1 MIVIKTAAE
10 IASMRRAGR
19 VVAALLQDVGA
30 KVRPGV
36 TTLELDQLAGQVLER
51 HGATSPFI
59 GYQPAQ
65 ARKPYP
71 GFTCMSVNEQVVHG
85 VPSTRRL
92 VDGDILTIDC
102 GALLDGWVAD
112 GAWTFAVGTINAE
125 ARELLQVTE
134 QALNAAIAASRNGN
148 QSGDVGAAMQK
159 VVEAHGFNV
168 IREHTSHGVGR
179 ELHEDPHIPNHGKAG
194 TGLRLRTGMTIAM
207 EPMVLAGHYATQLQD
222 DEWTVAAKD
231 GRLTAHF
238 EHTIAIQ
245 DGDADILTRL

>member
-59 GYQPAQ
+59 GYKPAQ

-112 GAWTFAVGTINAE
+112 GAWTFAVGTISAE

>member
-102 GALLDGWVAD
+102 GALLDGWVA
-112 GAWTFAVGTINAE
+112 E
-125 ARELLQVTE
+125 
-134 QALNAAIAASRNGN
+134 
-148 QSGDVGAAMQK
+148 
-159 VVEAHGFNV
+159 
-168 IREHTSHGVGR
+168 GR
-179 ELHEDPHIPNHGKAG
+179 G
-194 TGLRLRTGMTIAM
+194 RLRW
-207 EPMVLAGHYATQLQD
+207 ERLARRRASCC
-222 DEWTVAAKD
+222 K
-231 GRLTAHF
+231 
-238 EHTIAIQ
+238 
-245 DGDADILTRL
+245 

>member
-1 MIVIKTAAE
+1 
-10 IASMRRAGR
+10 
-19 VVAALLQDVGA
+19 
-30 KVRPGV
+30 
-36 TTLELDQLAGQVLER
+36 
-51 HGATSPFI
+51 
-59 GYQPAQ
+59 
-65 ARKPYP
+65 
-71 GFTCMSVNEQVVHG
+71 MSVNEQVVHG
-85 VPSTRRL
+85 VPGTRRL

-112 GAWTFAVGTINAE
+112 GAWTFAVGTISAE

-134 QALNAAIAASRNGN
+134 QALYAAIAASRDGN

-207 EPMVLAGHYATQLQD
+207 EPMVLAGHYATQLLD